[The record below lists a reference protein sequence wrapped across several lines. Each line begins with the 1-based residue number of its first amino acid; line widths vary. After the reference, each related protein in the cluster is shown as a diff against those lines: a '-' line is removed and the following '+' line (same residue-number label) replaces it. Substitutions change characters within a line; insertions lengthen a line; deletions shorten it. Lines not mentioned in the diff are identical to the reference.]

1 MRVVEVTKP
10 TQARSQGA
18 LQSTSAWV
26 TLLSSAQPVG
36 SDRERMLRWGSPG
49 RDGADIDDAHRGTGL
64 PTMAAVGCSAR
75 AWSKASCNLA
85 SLANTTEAAPI
96 TANPMRMPI
105 QATMRA
111 KELMRVTVTFRERDW
126 APDREHRPTQAQRSL
141 RRYGGVA
148 ERPMIGAYARRTR
161 VDVPGR
167 TGRSSLK
174 RAEP

>member
-1 MRVVEVTKP
+1 
-10 TQARSQGA
+10 
-18 LQSTSAWV
+18 
-26 TLLSSAQPVG
+26 
-36 SDRERMLRWGSPG
+36 MLRWGSPG

-111 KELMRVTVTFRERDW
+111 KELMRVTVTFREREIGLLTGSTVLHRRN
-126 APDREHRPTQAQRSL
+126 DRFDGTEVSPS
-141 RRYGGVA
+141 
-148 ERPMIGAYARRTR
+148 
-161 VDVPGR
+161 GR
-167 TGRSSLK
+167 
-174 RAEP
+174 